1 MAEDGKRTNPFL
13 SYVEPNAIVP
23 PETYEKCALYG
34 LLYTSIAN
42 DLIDQGFTDAMTLNV
57 MVTDRVKQY
66 VSIME
71 KILNGMPL
79 SPKELESE
87 KNVRDYMKLY
97 VPIDNPFN
105 DDGSVNIAT
114 RDANLAYIRDFKKQY
129 TRVVGE
135 MGKIIAYA
143 KANGIQLEHGMLT
156 RDQTELLLLA
166 KREKCREFYDL
177 VRGNCD
183 GKPGKIDKK
192 DGSSKEGVHLKLY
205 REGKNQ
211 LLKKKH
217 TIAKEGRKNALK
229 VVGSVALWGLCAA
242 SVVFSAGA
250 LSPTL
255 ASLVGSSFSAAGI
268 GQFFTGAITGFISF
282 RSGIKVTKLASDG
295 IKANYKRRQEL
306 KEFIGP
312 RITKER
318 MDALLANYG
327 KEGKDL
333 TFNERKA
340 LLMFDKAAKMYFEKG
355 KVEGEFDGEQL
366 SKYLPQ
372 EIIDQ
377 YKFAEDARRFR
388 LVSDKGNLYDRMFL
402 KLPNE
407 PTELVG
413 DGELGRS
420 DVRSVYNNAVKSTD
434 LKTIDDA
441 IVRIDLGQKKIGD
454 VNHHTYMQNLGKQL
468 TFAFDNA
475 IFEEPHTSTSYG
487 TILDKFGQ
495 ERIKKA
501 IKTAGID
508 NSETIIENSL
518 KFYETVKD
526 GTDSPLSSSVGV
538 GVRSQL
544 VFDAPS
550 VVAGCKSL
558 EDASAAVVG
567 PTVNKILALKQ
578 LDDDEIV
585 TDTTVTPPVSRY
597 VVHDTLGDLQSEI
610 DSLGVSNKVKD
621 YLHFML
627 NKKTKTV
634 TASAT
639 RTAKSLA
646 NSSGVVTTGAATV
659 ASYIDGLSISG
670 GQIVGSVTGGES
682 VDKIKEYI
690 FSLPDTELPADKK
703 KEAQTLLMIKVAAIE
718 QAERTKAYDKAA
730 KLFTTASGEKPISF
744 VGIEGK
750 ISKID
755 MAALESGTVDGV
767 SMLTFFRDKIK
778 KGSLSDY
785 SIQLFQN
792 KVYDTLNSE
801 MQHDKYTSSS
811 DGLNNLIGL
820 IKKVN
825 QCQKNGYLSEG
836 QAMRIIADLEP
847 KLIDRLNAK
856 LADLKK
862 DFFKSSSDPS
872 TASNLAYQLLR
883 NGYGDATPGLK
894 EYFAMNTTTSNALK
908 ANVYYMQTLNNVY
921 EMVKRNG
928 SPYGGLEV
936 KMNENEALSFAEVYF
951 SKPVRD
957 AAGSTPDELI
967 GFLAKMQKA
976 STDHTADKFNV
987 NPTALDDTNNTTY
1000 GDEYLRDV
1008 HAILDGIQT
1017 SGMSPKEKYAA
1028 LVVAKARC
1036 VAMYKSYLRK
1046 TIEDCGLDT
1055 FTSMSH
1061 ASAMAYLQDRVLN
1074 RGWGTMFARIENDYA
1089 ALGLPHDYKFNSIT
1103 TQIGQTVTRDKAYGY
1118 ASSPEMQP

>member
-1 MAEDGKRTNPFL
+1 MAGDEKRTNPFI

-57 MVTDRVKQY
+57 MVTDKVKQY

-71 KILNGMPL
+71 KILSGMPL
-79 SPKELESE
+79 SAKELESE

-166 KREKCREFYDL
+166 KREKCREFYDM

-229 VVGSVALWGLCAA
+229 VFGSVALWGLCAA

-333 TFNERKA
+333 TYNERKA

-413 DGELGRS
+413 DGQMGRS

-434 LKTIDDA
+434 LKELDYA
-441 IVRIDLGQKKIGD
+441 IKKIEQGKD
-454 VNHHTYMQNLGKQL
+454 KIKDNYFDYMENLGKQL
-468 TFAFDNA
+468 TFAFDNS
-475 IFEEPHTSTSYG
+475 IFEQPHTSTSYG
-487 TILDKFGQ
+487 TIKERFGQ
-495 ERIKKA
+495 DRIKSA
-501 IKTAGID
+501 IKAAGID

-585 TDTTVTPPVSRY
+585 TDTSVTPPVTRY
-597 VVHDTLGDLQSEI
+597 VVHDTLGDLQAEI
-610 DSLGVSNKVKD
+610 NSLGVSRKVKD

-627 NKKTKTV
+627 NKKAKTV
-634 TASAT
+634 ATSVVRSANELGGS
-639 RTAKSLA
+639 ADA
-646 NSSGVVTTGAATV
+646 VTIAEA
-659 ASYIDGLSISG
+659 INGLSVQNG
-670 GQIVGSVTGGES
+670 KIVGSVTGATTIDQIKGIIFSSGLS
-682 VDKIKEYI
+682 VDEK
-690 FSLPDTELPADKK
+690 T
-703 KEAQTLLMIKVAAIE
+703 EAQNLLMTKVRAIE
-718 QAERTKAYDKAA
+718 QAERTKAYDSAA
-730 KLFTTASGEKPISF
+730 KLFTDASGEKPISF
-744 VGIEGK
+744 VGIEDK
-750 ISKID
+750 ISKIN
-755 MAALESGTVDGV
+755 MASLESNTIDGV
-767 SMLTFFRDKIK
+767 PILEFFTKKVK
-778 KGSLSDY
+778 KGSLSAY
-785 SIQLFQN
+785 CTQLFQN
-792 KVYDTLNSE
+792 KVYDTINSE
-801 MQHDKYTSSS
+801 MQNDKYTSPSE
-811 DGLNNLIGL
+811 GLNNLIAL
-820 IKKVN
+820 LKKVN
-825 QCQKNGYLSEG
+825 QYANNEYLSEG
-836 QAMRIIADLEP
+836 QAMRIVADLEP
-847 KLIDRLNAK
+847 KLINALNEK
-856 LADLKK
+856 LKNLKTN
-862 DFFKSSSDPS
+862 FFKSSSDPS

-894 EYFAMNTTTSNALK
+894 EYFAMNTATSNALK
-908 ANVYYMQTLNNVY
+908 SSVYYMQTLNDVY
-921 EMVKRNG
+921 EMIKINAGGAPG
-928 SPYGGLEV
+928 SV
-936 KMNENEALSFAEVYF
+936 NVNMNEAEAMCFAEVYF

-957 AAGSTPDELI
+957 AAGTPPDKLLE
-967 GFLAKMQKA
+967 FLAKMQKV
-976 STDHTADKFNV
+976 SSEHSADKYNID
-987 NPTALDDTNNTTY
+987 AAAKDDTDAVFKGDQYLNNMNT
-1000 GDEYLRDV
+1000 
-1008 HAILDGIQT
+1008 ILAEIRT
-1017 SGMSPKEKYAA
+1017 SAMSPEEKYAA
-1028 LVVAKARC
+1028 LIVAKTRC
-1036 VAMYKSYLRK
+1036 IAMYKSYLMK
-1046 TIEDCGLDT
+1046 TINNLGSSEVFRGKT
-1055 FTSMSH
+1055 E
-1061 ASAMAYLQDRVLN
+1061 AEAMALLQERVFD
-1074 RGWGTMFARIENDYA
+1074 RGWKTIFANIEKEYND
-1089 ALGLPHDYKFNSIT
+1089 LHLPNDFTFNKYS
-1103 TQIGQTVTRDKAYGY
+1103 GAMSSKVTKDTAYGY
-1118 ASSPEMQP
+1118 ATSPQM